1 MRASVQE
8 YGLETAR
15 LPLDRVV
22 DFFCREGDSAD
33 ITTLAVVQL
42 LLLRREYEAP
52 RCWGEGGW
60 GCAISRCPAL
70 TVRTSA
76 SFGAIHIRHQ
86 KRLAVFYPDRLG
98 TITTRIATGRNVI
111 VVRSP
116 AQVRAVA
123 GPVRGSERRGKA
135 GAGAILGGM
144 G

>member
-1 MRASVQE
+1 MLGRGRL
-8 YGLETAR
+8 GLRDLA
-15 LPLDRVV
+15 LP
-22 DFFCREGDSAD
+22 CAHREDK
-33 ITTLAVVQL
+33 
-42 LLLRREYEAP
+42 
-52 RCWGEGGW
+52 
-60 GCAISRCPAL
+60 
-70 TVRTSA
+70 
-76 SFGAIHIRHQ
+76 RHQ